1 MFRGYVLTKNKKCLQ
16 AFKDVPDEQLLT
28 LEQAEKF
35 LEYAG
40 IIANDAILIDV
51 DDYAESE
58 ILWRIVEGEGLLC
71 RVYETRRGKH
81 FFFKNVDRAVPNQ
94 KIGGHLAVGLT
105 ADVKPGCVNTY
116 SILKFDGKDREILYD
131 ILDGEEYQ
139 ELPVWLRPL
148 SRKSSISLK
157 ELGDGDGRNDALF
170 RYIQVLERNNFT
182 KEEIRETLRIVNK
195 YVFKNPLSESELE
208 TIGRDESFG
217 STGTGEAGGGRERF
231 QHDVFARQ
239 IVENNYIKRIN
250 GRLHIYRD
258 GIYVDSSTEIE
269 RAMIQSVPNLTRAK
283 RLEVLTYV
291 NLLVGDNDQRTGAE
305 YIAFKNGVLNIHTSE
320 FMDFS
325 PEYTITNK
333 IDWPYNPNAESELVD
348 RVLDQ
353 ISCNSRQLR
362 DLMEEMVGY
371 CFYRRNELRK
381 SFILVGDKANGK
393 STLLDMICTLL
404 GEVNVSA
411 LDLAELDSQYKTAE
425 IFGRLANIGDDI
437 GDHFIKNPAMF
448 KKLVSGDRVSARKIY
463 EGPFDFSN
471 YAKFLFSANEIP
483 RIRDRTGA
491 VLDRLIIIPFR
502 ATFDKNSGTYDPYIK
517 YKLRA
522 PECMEYLI
530 QLGVKALQRVLL
542 QNGFTVCEDVKAEL
556 NEYELSNNPILNFFA
571 ELDLEADIIGIPTR
585 EVFLRYEVWCTENA
599 VQKMSNIEFSKIVK
613 KHFGVVIA
621 DKRVGGKKK
630 RVFVKK

>member
-35 LEYAG
+35 VEYAG
-40 IIANDAILIDV
+40 IIAPDAILIDI

-58 ILWRIVEGEGLLC
+58 ILWRIVEGESLLC

-81 FFFKNVDRAVPNQ
+81 FFFKNSGHAVPNQ

-139 ELPVWLRPL
+139 EIPVWLRPL

-195 YVFKNPLSESELE
+195 YVFKNPLSEGELE
-208 TIGRDESFG
+208 TIGRDDSFG
-217 STGTGEAGGGRERF
+217 STGTGGTGGRERF
-231 QHDVFARQ
+231 QHDVFAKQ
-239 IVENNYIKRIN
+239 IVENNHIKRIN

-258 GIYVDSSTEIE
+258 GIYVDSNTEIE
-269 RAMIQSVPNLTRAK
+269 RAMIQSASDLTRAK

-291 NLLVGDNDQRTGAE
+291 NLLVGENDERIGAE
-305 YIAFKNGVLNIHTSE
+305 YIAFKNGVLNIQSGE
-320 FMDFS
+320 FSDFS

-333 IDWPYNPNAESELVD
+333 INWTYDPNAKSELVD

-411 LDLAELDSQYKTAE
+411 LDLAELDSPYKTAE

-463 EGPFDFSN
+463 EAPFDFSN

-542 QNGFTVCEDVKAEL
+542 QNGFTVCDDVKAEL
-556 NEYELSNNPILNFFA
+556 NEYEMSNNPILNFFA

-621 DKRVGGKKK
+621 DRRVGGKKK

>member
-1 MFRGYVLTKNKKCLQ
+1 MFRGYVLKKNKKCLQ
-16 AFKDVPDEQLLT
+16 AFKDVPDEQLFT
-28 LEQAEKF
+28 LEEAEKF
-35 LEYAG
+35 VEYAG

-51 DDYAESE
+51 DDYDESE
-58 ILWRIVEGEGLLC
+58 ILFRIVEGEGLLC

-81 FFFKNVDRAVPNQ
+81 FFFKNSGPLVPNQ

-116 SILKFDGKDREILYD
+116 SILKFDGKDREIIYD

-148 SRKSSISLK
+148 SRKSPISLK

-170 RYIQVLERNNFT
+170 RYIQVLERNDFT
-182 KEEIRETLRIVNK
+182 KEEIRETLRIVNS
-195 YVFKNPLSESELE
+195 YLFKNPLSESELE
-208 TIGRDESFG
+208 VIGRDEAFG
-217 STGTGEAGGGRERF
+217 STGTGESGNRERF

-239 IVENNYIKRIN
+239 IVESNHIKRIN
-250 GRLHIYRD
+250 GRLHIYKD

-291 NLLVGDNDQRTGAE
+291 NLLVGADNERTGAE
-305 YIAFKNGVLNIHTSE
+305 RIAFQNGVLNVETGE
-320 FMDFS
+320 FSDFS

-333 IDWPYNPNAESELVD
+333 IGWNYDPNAKSELVD
-348 RVLDQ
+348 TVLDQ

-393 STLLDMICTLL
+393 STLLDMICTML
-404 GEVNVSA
+404 GEANVSA
-411 LDLAELDSQYKTAE
+411 LDLAELDSPYKTAE
-425 IFGRLANIGDDI
+425 LFGRLANIGDDI

-491 VLDRLIIIPFR
+491 VLNRLIIIPFR
-502 ATFDKNSGTYDPYIK
+502 ATFDKDSGTYDPYIK

-542 QNGFTVCEDVKAEL
+542 QDGFTVCDDVTKEL
-556 NEYELSNNPILNFFA
+556 NEYELTNNVVLNFFK
-571 ELDLEADIIGIPTR
+571 ELDVENDIVGIPTR
-585 EVFLRYEVWCTENA
+585 EVFLRYEIWCTENA

-613 KHFGVVIA
+613 KHFGLVIV

-630 RVFVKK
+630 RVFMTK

>member
-16 AFKDVPDEQLLT
+16 AFKDVPDEQLFT
-28 LEQAEKF
+28 LEEAEKF
-35 LEYAG
+35 VEYAG

-51 DDYAESE
+51 DDYDESE
-58 ILWRIVEGEGLLC
+58 ILFRIVEGEGLLC

-81 FFFKNVDRAVPNQ
+81 FFFKNSGHAVPNQ

-148 SRKSSISLK
+148 SRKSPISLK

-170 RYIQVLERNNFT
+170 RYIQVLERNDFT

-195 YVFKNPLSESELE
+195 YVFKNSLSENELE

-239 IVENNYIKRIN
+239 IVESNHIKRIN
-250 GRLHIYRD
+250 GRLHIYKD

-291 NLLVGDNDQRTGAE
+291 NLLVGADNERTGAE
-305 YIAFKNGVLNIHTSE
+305 RIAFQNGVLNVETGE
-320 FMDFS
+320 FSDFS

-333 IDWPYNPNAESELVD
+333 IGWNYNPEAKNELVD
-348 RVLDQ
+348 TVLDQ

-362 DLMEEMVGY
+362 DLMEEMIGY

-393 STLLDMICTLL
+393 STLLDMICTML
-404 GEVNVSA
+404 GEANVSA
-411 LDLAELDSQYKTAE
+411 LDLAELDSPYKTAE
-425 IFGRLANIGDDI
+425 LFGRLANIGDDI

-491 VLDRLIIIPFR
+491 VLNRLIIIPFR
-502 ATFDKNSGTYDPYIK
+502 ATFEKDSGTYDPYIK

-542 QNGFTVCEDVKAEL
+542 QDGFTVCDDVTKEL
-556 NEYELSNNPILNFFA
+556 NEYELTNNVVLNFFK
-571 ELDLEADIIGIPTR
+571 ELDVENDIVGIPTR
-585 EVFLRYEVWCTENA
+585 EVFLRYEIWCTENA

-613 KHFGVVIA
+613 KHFDLVIV

-630 RVFVKK
+630 RVFMTK

>member
-35 LEYAG
+35 VEYAG
-40 IIANDAILIDV
+40 IIAPDAILIDV

-81 FFFKNVDRAVPNQ
+81 FFFKNSGHAVPNQ

-291 NLLVGDNDQRTGAE
+291 NLLVGENDERTGAE
-305 YIAFKNGVLNIHTSE
+305 YIAFKNGVLNIQSGE

-556 NEYELSNNPILNFFA
+556 NEYELSNNPVLNFFA
-571 ELDLEADIIGIPTR
+571 ELDLEEDIIGIPTR

>member
-16 AFKDVPDEQLLT
+16 AFKDVPDEQLFT
-28 LEQAEKF
+28 LEEAEKF
-35 LEYAG
+35 VEYAG

-51 DDYAESE
+51 DDYDESE
-58 ILWRIVEGEGLLC
+58 ILFRIVEGEGLLC

-81 FFFKNVDRAVPNQ
+81 FFFKNSGPLVPNQ

-116 SILKFDGKDREILYD
+116 SILKFDGKDREIIYD

-148 SRKSSISLK
+148 SRKSPISLK

-170 RYIQVLERNNFT
+170 RYIQVLERNDFT
-182 KEEIRETLRIVNK
+182 KEEIRETLRIVNS
-195 YVFKNPLSESELE
+195 YLFKNPLSESELE
-208 TIGRDESFG
+208 VIGRDEAFG
-217 STGTGEAGGGRERF
+217 STGTGESGNRERF

-239 IVENNYIKRIN
+239 IVESNHIKRIN
-250 GRLHIYRD
+250 GRLHIYKD

-291 NLLVGDNDQRTGAE
+291 NLLVGADNERTGAE
-305 YIAFKNGVLNIHTSE
+305 RIAFQNGVLNVETGE
-320 FMDFS
+320 FSDFS

-333 IDWPYNPNAESELVD
+333 IGWNYDPNAKSELVD
-348 RVLDQ
+348 TVLDQ

-393 STLLDMICTLL
+393 STLLDMICTML
-404 GEVNVSA
+404 GEANVSA
-411 LDLAELDSQYKTAE
+411 LDLAELDSPYKTAE
-425 IFGRLANIGDDI
+425 LFGRLANIGDDI

-491 VLDRLIIIPFR
+491 VLNRLIIIPFR
-502 ATFDKNSGTYDPYIK
+502 ATFDKDSGTYDPYIK

-542 QNGFTVCEDVKAEL
+542 QDGFTVCDDVTKEL
-556 NEYELSNNPILNFFA
+556 NEYELTNNVVLNFFK
-571 ELDLEADIIGIPTR
+571 ELDVENDIVGIPTR
-585 EVFLRYEVWCTENA
+585 EVFLRYEIWCTENA

-613 KHFGVVIA
+613 KHFGLVIV

-630 RVFVKK
+630 RVFMTK